1 MKRVKGFTLI
11 ELMIVVAII
20 AVLAAIAL
28 PAYQGYVVRAQV
40 AAGLAEITPARVF
53 FEEQVLSGQTGF
65 GLADIG
71 LREPSA
77 RCNFSLQADDAGYI
91 RCTLRGHSEVAGKAL
106 TLERAND
113 TGWRCVVGA
122 DFPVAFV
129 PQGCY

>member
-1 MKRVKGFTLI
+1 MRHTKGFTLI

-53 FEEQVLSGQTGF
+53 FEEQVLSGQSGF
-65 GLADIG
+65 GLAAIG

-77 RCNFSLQADDAGYI
+77 RCNYSLQADDSGYI
-91 RCTLRGHSEVAGKAL
+91 RCTLRGHSEIAGKTL
-106 TLERAND
+106 TLERAD
-113 TGWRCVVGA
+113 DVGWRCVVSAG
-122 DFPVAFV
+122 FPAAYV
-129 PQGCY
+129 PQGCN